1 MKVIDNFLPD
11 NVFQQIS
18 DNVMGEMPW
27 TFLDTVSKP
36 TEKIKIQNCFHVH
49 QVYENNTP
57 LSQAFGLLTP
67 FFRDKRLNLKSIIRI
82 IFNSYPYTPELFEHK
97 GHVDFDYKH
106 KGAILY
112 LNTCDGYTYAEGKQV
127 KSVANRV
134 LIHDPSKLHH
144 STTTTD
150 AQRRVVCNLN
160 YFKNEKCYKEI

>member
-1 MKVIDNFLPD
+1 MKIIDNFLPND
-11 NVFQQIS
+11 VFKSIY

-27 TFLDTVSKP
+27 TFLDTVSNP
-36 TEKIKIQNCFHVH
+36 TEKIKLQNCFHVH

-57 LSQAFGLLTP
+57 FSKGFELLTP
-67 FFRDKRLNLKSIIRI
+67 LILDKRINLKSIIRI
-82 IFNSYPYTPELFEHK
+82 IFNSYPYTPELFEHE

-160 YFKNEKCYKEI
+160 YF